1 MPKLDIACIIDDDQL
16 FTYVLS
22 KHMKLLDFSEKT
34 LIFQNGLEALNYL
47 QQNVRSPH
55 MLPSVILLD
64 INMPVLDGWQ
74 FLDAFT
80 RLRIGKKVTMFLIS
94 SSIDHAD
101 HARVMEYKEVS
112 RFYVKPVTRE
122 NLLSILHEVTAK

>member
-22 KHMKLLDFSEKT
+22 RQMKLLDFSETT
-34 LIFQNGLEALNYL
+34 LVFQNGLEALNYL
-47 QQNVRSPH
+47 QENAGSPD

-74 FLDAFT
+74 FLDGFIK
-80 RLRIGKKVTMFLIS
+80 LRISKNIKVFLIS
-94 SSIDHAD
+94 SSINHSD
-101 HARVMEYKEVS
+101 HARALEYKEVS
-112 RFYVKPVTRE
+112 RFYIKPVTME
-122 NLLSILHEVTAK
+122 NLLGILKEVTAK

>member
-1 MPKLDIACIIDDDQL
+1 MHKLDIACIIDDDQL

-22 KHMKLLDFSEKT
+22 KHMKLLEFSENI
-34 LIFQNGLEALNYL
+34 LVFQNGMEALNYL
-47 QQNVRSPH
+47 EPVAASPD

-74 FLDAFT
+74 FLDKFT
-80 RLRIGKKVTMFLIS
+80 RLNISKKITVFLIS
-94 SSIDHAD
+94 SSINHSDHVRALD
-101 HARVMEYKEVS
+101 YKEVS

-122 NLLSILHEVTAK
+122 NLLAMLKEVNGK

>member
-22 KHMKLLDFSEKT
+22 RQMKLLDFSETT
-34 LIFQNGLEALNYL
+34 LVFQNGLEALNYL
-47 QQNVRSPH
+47 QENAGSPD

-74 FLDAFT
+74 FLDGFIK
-80 RLRIGKKVTMFLIS
+80 LRISKNIKVFLIS
-94 SSIDHAD
+94 SSINHSD
-101 HARVMEYKEVS
+101 HARALEYKEVS
-112 RFYVKPVTRE
+112 RFYIKPVTRE
-122 NLLSILHEVTAK
+122 NLLGILKEVTAK